1 MLLFISCLTIF
12 ILRVAQSHVG
22 RRTTASPFDTFL
34 RYMFSRSTIQTFT
47 WYMVSAFLYCE
58 VYIFATSKRANLAW
72 VDPGRSYERPRLNE
86 RPVIFRSLF
95 LLVALSQAALHIYQ
109 DQDRLLLPEKRENQS
124 TTDEQSKTATQPAPI
139 LQRVQKVAV
148 PILQRALTLTILVTF
163 LGPFVYFLFMRRSA
177 WSIAHSIGKMFF
189 TLHKSSKPSG
199 LTGVVPLAGR
209 FFISSTLLVMLWEA
223 SNQAFTTFASE
234 EPLKKGQPLT
244 TDSKDPNGSLI
255 AGLKAKKELPRAMA
269 FWELSLITERF
280 EERRKT
286 IYQDSDRPN
295 GSTWFHISGQCLA
308 EINNINDAIRRTLQ
322 PPAPQAVQQEQQP
335 QPKQR
340 IVQPLREKNVFNAPP
355 RPSSARDAITN
366 GVGSVAKSIG
376 SSPGQNPMSRNAQK
390 MIDYGANK
398 ILTPEQQQ
406 NLNKTGLA
414 QRINQYVMRFLRSP
428 LGVLFRR
435 PFRRRVNA
443 IVFGTPY
450 SQASNLHHAI
460 RSLSKLVVSSL
471 REDNIGEVQKDVR
484 QIIQVF
490 TTTIQNIQAL
500 VQALPPHWTD
510 VDFNK
515 REVPEVDELVAE
527 LRNGLEQIVISFG
540 EYADALGLSRTELRA
555 AKEAV
560 NRKPEMEVAKN

>member
-22 RRTTASPFDTFL
+22 HRTTASPFDTFL
-34 RYMFSRSTIQTFT
+34 RYTFNRSTIQTFT
-47 WYMVSAFLYCE
+47 WYTVSAFLYCE

-86 RPVIFRSLF
+86 RPAIFRSLF
-95 LLVALSQAALHIYQ
+95 VLVALSQAALHIYR
-109 DQDRLLLPEKRENQS
+109 DQDRLLLPEKTMDNG
-124 TTDEQSKTATQPAPI
+124 TTDEQTKAATLPATI
-139 LQRVQKVAV
+139 LQRAQKAAG
-148 PILQRALTLTILVTF
+148 PILQRALTLTIVVTF

-177 WSIAHSIGKMFF
+177 WAIAHSIGKMFF

-244 TDSKDPNGSLI
+244 IDSKDPNGSLI

-286 IYQDSDRPN
+286 IYQDTDRPN
-295 GSTWFHISGQCLA
+295 GSTWFQISGQCLA
-308 EINNINDAIRRTLQ
+308 EINNINDSIRRTLQ
-322 PPAPQAVQQEQQP
+322 PPAPQAAQPEQQP

-340 IVQPLREKNVFNAPP
+340 IVQPLREENVFNAPP
-355 RPSSARDAITN
+355 RPSSTRDAIAS

-376 SSPGQNPMSRNAQK
+376 SSPGQSPMSRNAQK

-398 ILTPEQQQ
+398 MLTPEQQQ

-414 QRINQYVMRFLRSP
+414 QRFNEYVMQFLRTP
-428 LGVLFRR
+428 VGI
-435 PFRRRVNA
+435 PFRQRFSRRVYA
-443 IVFGTPY
+443 VVFGAPY

-484 QIIQVF
+484 QVIQVF
-490 TTTIQNIQAL
+490 TTTIQNIQTL

-510 VDFNK
+510 VDFDK
-515 REVPEVDELVAE
+515 RDVPEVDELVAE
-527 LRNGLEQIVISFG
+527 LRNGLEQIIISFG

-560 NRKPEMEVAKN
+560 NRKPEMEVAKK